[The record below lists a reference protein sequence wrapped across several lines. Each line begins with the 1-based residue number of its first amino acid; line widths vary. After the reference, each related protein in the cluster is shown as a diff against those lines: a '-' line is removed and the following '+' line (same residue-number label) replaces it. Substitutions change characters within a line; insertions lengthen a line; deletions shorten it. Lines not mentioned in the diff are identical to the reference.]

1 MPAVSFARRVWLL
14 SSRSGVVSID
24 IITHDT
30 AVITDG
36 SAVVA
41 DSVNFHFAPSVGEIE
56 VAMHINARAYRFK

>member
-1 MPAVSFARRVWLL
+1 ML

-24 IITHDT
+24 IITLDT

-56 VAMHINARAYRFK
+56 VTMHINARVCL